1 MTETE
6 ATHLLSSIGFEIIA
20 NPPKQNP
27 EQRHAFWL
35 RGENVGWTYD
45 EVLFLRTHLPSLHS
59 PEKDRVFDLFHF
71 SDMDECSKIGE
82 SAQRLLDEASRY
94 DEIVRNRRVSEV
106 RQYFK
111 QKREDNEIEKKWS
124 IFL

>member
-6 ATHLLSSIGFEIIA
+6 ATQLLASIGFELVS
-20 NPPKQNP
+20 NPSKQYP
-27 EQRHAFWL
+27 DQRHAFWL

-45 EVLFLRTHLPSLHS
+45 EVLFLRTHLPSLHRS
-59 PEKDRVFDLFHF
+59 EEDRVFDLFHF
-71 SDMDECSKIGE
+71 SDVDECSKIGE

-94 DEIVRNRRVSEV
+94 DEIVRNRKVSEV

-111 QKREDNEIEKKWS
+111 QKCEDNEIEKKWS

>member
-6 ATHLLSSIGFEIIA
+6 ATQLLASIGFEIID
-20 NPPKQNP
+20 NPQKQYP
-27 EQRHAFWL
+27 DQRHGFCL
-35 RGENVGWTYD
+35 RGEYVGWTYD

-59 PEKDRVFDLFHF
+59 SEEDRVFDLFHF
-71 SDMDECSKIGE
+71 SDIDECSKIGE

-106 RQYFK
+106 RQYFN
-111 QKREDNEIEKKWS
+111 QKREYREFEKKW
-124 IFL
+124 II

>member
-6 ATHLLSSIGFEIIA
+6 ATQLLASIGFEIIS
-20 NPPKQNP
+20 NPPKQYP
-27 EQRHAFWL
+27 DQRHAFWL

-45 EVLFLRTHLPSLHS
+45 EVLFLRTHLPSLHRS
-59 PEKDRVFDLFHF
+59 EEDRVFDLFHF
-71 SDMDECSKIGE
+71 SDVDECSKIGE

-94 DEIVRNRRVSEV
+94 DEIVRNRKVSEV

-111 QKREDNEIEKKWS
+111 QKEEDRE
-124 IFL
+124 L

>member
-1 MTETE
+1 MTESE
-6 ATHLLSSIGFEIIA
+6 ATQLLSSLGFDLIA
-20 NPPKQNP
+20 NPPNQNP

-71 SDMDECSKIGE
+71 SDIDECSKIRE
-82 SAQRLLDEASRY
+82 AAQRLFDEASRY
-94 DEIVRNRRVSEV
+94 DEIVRNRKVSEV
-106 RQYFK
+106 RQYFAV
-111 QKREDNEIEKKWS
+111 KRRTHKFTGDS
-124 IFL
+124 I

>member
-6 ATHLLSSIGFEIIA
+6 ATQLLSSIGFEIID
-20 NPPKQNP
+20 NPQKQYP
-27 EQRHAFWL
+27 EQRHGFWL

-45 EVLFLRTHLPSLHS
+45 EVLFLRTHLPSLHRS
-59 PEKDRVFDLFHF
+59 EEDRVFDLFHF
-71 SDMDECSKIGE
+71 SDIDECSKIRDAGH
-82 SAQRLLDEASRY
+82 RLLDEASRY
-94 DEIVRNRRVSEV
+94 DEIVRNRKVAEV

-111 QKREDNEIEKKWS
+111 QKCEDNEIEKKWS